1 MMIVMDRQ
9 ATVAQVARVTAFLEQ
24 MGCQAQISRD
34 EDQTV
39 IGVIGNVRPFD
50 QAQIEGMEGV
60 VRTLATLAPFKRASR
75 DFHPQDTRVSVG
87 NVTIGGERLTMM
99 AGPCAVES
107 LDQLRA
113 VAEVVRDAGA
123 TILRGGAF
131 KPRTSPY
138 SFQGLGKEGLRIL
151 DQVRRETGLLVVSE
165 VTEPELVPVVV
176 PFVDILQVGARN
188 MQNYALLQAVGKA
201 QQPVLLKR
209 GMMSTVEELLMAA
222 EYILSQGN
230 GRVILCERGIRTFET
245 YTRNTVD
252 INAVPLIKKLSHL
265 PVVVDPSHGTGR
277 WDLVEPV
284 SLGAIAAGADGLL
297 VEVHTSPET
306 ALSDGAQSL
315 RPERFRTLMEKI
327 RPVAEAV
334 GRSL

>member
-9 ATVAQVARVTAFLEQ
+9 ATVAQIAHVTAFLEQ

-34 EDQTV
+34 EDQTC

-188 MQNYALLQAVGKA
+188 MQNYALLQAAGKA

>member
-252 INAVPLIKKLSHL
+252 INAVPLIKRLSHL

>member
-9 ATVAQVARVTAFLEQ
+9 ATVAQVAHVTAFLEQ
-24 MGCQAQISRD
+24 TGCQAQISRD
-34 EDQTV
+34 EDQMV
-39 IGVIGNVRPFD
+39 IGAIGNVRPFD

-87 NVTIGGERLTMM
+87 NVTIGGERLAMM
-99 AGPCAVES
+99 GGPCAVES

-252 INAVPLIKKLSHL
+252 INAVPLIKRLSHL